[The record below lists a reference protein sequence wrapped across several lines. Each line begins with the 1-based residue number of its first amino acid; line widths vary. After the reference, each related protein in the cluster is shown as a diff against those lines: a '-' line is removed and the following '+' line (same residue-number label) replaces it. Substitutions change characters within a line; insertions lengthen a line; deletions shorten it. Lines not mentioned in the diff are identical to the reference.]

1 MATEK
6 VVVEGSSG
14 VTALQLK
21 DLFRQIGDKS
31 MTGTYLQAALDH
43 RVVMP
48 MPVRV
53 TQDELFNRN
62 PIPSRN
68 ISAMGLPLHSGLEFH
83 LFLVDESYQDALRFS
98 MRVQIWVGEEYVG
111 GLSFANNPINPY
123 YTDPLLDENFVSLR
137 TLYAALRSWN
147 PESNVPIEE
156 ALGVRLTPVT
166 FLEFYRLKGD
176 NNGQIRARV
185 TCHLNDRKDAHLAT
199 CDVPD
204 EVAKRIFTC

>member
-68 ISAMGLPLHSGLEFH
+68 ISAMRC
-83 LFLVDESYQDALRFS
+83 A
-98 MRVQIWVGEEYVG
+98 
-111 GLSFANNPINPY
+111 
-123 YTDPLLDENFVSLR
+123 
-137 TLYAALRSWN
+137 
-147 PESNVPIEE
+147 
-156 ALGVRLTPVT
+156 
-166 FLEFYRLKGD
+166 
-176 NNGQIRARV
+176 
-185 TCHLNDRKDAHLAT
+185 AT
-199 CDVPD
+199 CFFLSVGP
-204 EVAKRIFTC
+204 VL